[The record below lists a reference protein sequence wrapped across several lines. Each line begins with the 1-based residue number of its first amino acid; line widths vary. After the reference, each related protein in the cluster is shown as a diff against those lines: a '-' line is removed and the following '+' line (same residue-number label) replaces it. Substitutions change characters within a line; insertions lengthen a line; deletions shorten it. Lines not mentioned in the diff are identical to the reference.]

1 MRSIWACL
9 LSQRNRRPQEIEVND
24 GKSILVAKDYGAC
37 AVTATRFIHIDI
49 SRSTMNFFLSSLSL
63 AGRVGGVSRKL
74 AAGVA
79 ALAIA
84 GLIVV
89 VPAGYAADASAH
101 SPWVA
106 TWGAAMLATDTGDA
120 PDFTGQTLRQI
131 VHSSVGGQ
139 QTRVW
144 LSNRFGTEPLH
155 IGAAHIALRASG
167 NFGTNP
173 DGTPN
178 QSGIQAGTD
187 HALTF
192 NNLDSVVIPPG
203 AEVVSDPVPLN
214 VPALTDIAV
223 SLYFP
228 DHTMA
233 TTEHSGSNQISYAA
247 NGNQVGAADLG
258 GKSWESKPWY
268 VVSGID
274 VNAPGDSAVIAL
286 GDSITDGAYATVNEN
301 HRWPDYLAN
310 RLAADASAKKA
321 GVQGVVNVGIGGN
334 RVLLDGAG
342 PNAVSRINPDVIAR
356 SGARYVII
364 LESINDI
371 GRFTSD
377 HQPYGDLTQRL
388 EAGIAQI
395 AAQAHQHGIQV
406 IGATLTPY
414 QGCGYYSDAGNQ
426 VRNAVNDWIRTSPIF
441 DGVADFDKAV
451 RDPQNPQQFAAQ
463 YDSGDHL
470 HPKDAGYEA
479 MAGAIDL
486 SLFTRKK

>member
-1 MRSIWACL
+1 M
-9 LSQRNRRPQEIEVND
+9 
-24 GKSILVAKDYGAC
+24 K
-37 AVTATRFIHIDI
+37 
-49 SRSTMNFFLSSLSL
+49 FFPSSLSL
-63 AGRVGGVSRKL
+63 EGRVRSVSHKL
-74 AAGVA
+74 AAGFA

-84 GLIVV
+84 SFMLV
-89 VPAGYAADASAH
+89 VPSCYAAGAASH

-106 TWGAAMLATDTGDA
+106 TWGAAMVATDPGGA
-120 PDFTGQTLRQI
+120 PDFTGQTLREI
-131 VHSSVGGQ
+131 VHTSVGGQ
-139 QTRVW
+139 QARVW

-155 IGAAHIALRASG
+155 IGAAHIALSASG
-167 NFGTNP
+167 SFGTNP

-178 QSGIQAGTD
+178 QSGNQADTD

-203 AEVVSDPVPLN
+203 AEVVSDPVALN

-223 SLYFP
+223 SIYFP

-233 TTEHSGSNQISYAA
+233 TTEHSDSNQISYAA
-247 NGNQVGAADLG
+247 NANQVDAADLG
-258 GKSWESKPWY
+258 GKSWPSKPWY
-268 VVSGID
+268 VVSGVD
-274 VNAPGDSAVIAL
+274 VDAPGDSAVIAL
-286 GDSITDGAYATVNEN
+286 GDSITDGAYATENEN
-301 HRWPDYLAN
+301 HRWPDYLAS
-310 RLAADASAKKA
+310 RLAVDPGAKKA
-321 GVQGVVNVGIGGN
+321 GVLGVVNVGIGGN
-334 RVLLDGAG
+334 RVLLDGYG
-342 PNAVSRINPDVIAR
+342 PNAVSRINPDLIAR
-356 SGARYVII
+356 SGAHYVII

-395 AAQAHQHGIQV
+395 AAQAHQHGIKA

-451 RDPQNPQQFAAQ
+451 RDPQNPQHFAAQ

-486 SLFTRKK
+486 SLFTKKK

>member
-1 MRSIWACL
+1 M
-9 LSQRNRRPQEIEVND
+9 
-24 GKSILVAKDYGAC
+24 K
-37 AVTATRFIHIDI
+37 
-49 SRSTMNFFLSSLSL
+49 NFPPSLSL
-63 AGRVGGVSRKL
+63 EGRVRSVSHKL
-74 AAGVA
+74 AAGFA
-79 ALAIA
+79 ALALA
-84 GLIVV
+84 SFMLV
-89 VPAGYAADASAH
+89 VPSCYAAGATAH

-106 TWGAAMLATDTGDA
+106 TWGAAMVAVDPGEA
-120 PDFTGQTLRQI
+120 PDFTGQTLREI
-131 VHSSVGGQ
+131 VHTSVGGQ
-139 QTRVW
+139 QARVW

-155 IGAAHIALRASG
+155 IGAAHIALSASG
-167 NFGTNP
+167 SFGTNP

-192 NNLDSVVIPPG
+192 NGIDTVVIAPG
-203 AEVVSDPVPLN
+203 AEVVSDPVSMS

-223 SLYFP
+223 SIYFP

-233 TTEHSGSNQISYAA
+233 TTEHSDSNQISYAA
-247 NGNQVGAADLG
+247 NGNLVSAANLG
-258 GKSWESKPWY
+258 GQSWESRPWY
-268 VVSGID
+268 VVSGVD
-274 VNAPGDSAVIAL
+274 VEAPGDSAVIAF
-286 GDSITDGAYATVNEN
+286 GDSIIDGAYATENEN
-301 HRWPDYLAN
+301 HRWPDYLAS
-310 RLAADASAKKA
+310 RLAADPGTKKA
-321 GVQGVVNVGIGGN
+321 GVLGVVNVGIGGN
-334 RVLLDGAG
+334 RVLLDGYG

-356 SGARYVII
+356 SGAHYVII

-371 GRFTSD
+371 GRFVTD

-395 AAQAHQHGIQV
+395 AAQAHQHGIKV

-414 QGCGYYSDAGNQ
+414 QGCGYYSDAGNE
-426 VRNAVNDWIRTSPIF
+426 VRNAVNEWIRTSPIF

-451 RDPQNPQQFAAQ
+451 RDPQDPQHFAAQ

-486 SLFTRKK
+486 TVFAKNK

>member
-1 MRSIWACL
+1 M
-9 LSQRNRRPQEIEVND
+9 
-24 GKSILVAKDYGAC
+24 
-37 AVTATRFIHIDI
+37 H
-49 SRSTMNFFLSSLSL
+49 FFPTSLRL
-63 AGRVGGVSRKL
+63 DGRVHGASRKQ
-74 AAGVA
+74 AAGFA
-79 ALAIA
+79 ALAMA
-84 GLIVV
+84 GFMLV
-89 VPAGYAADASAH
+89 VPNCYAASAAAH

-106 TWGAAMLATDTGDA
+106 TWGAGMVAVDPGSAS
-120 PDFTGQTLRQI
+120 DFTGQTLREI

-139 QTRVW
+139 QARVW
-144 LSNRFGTEPLH
+144 FSNRFGTVPLH
-155 IGAAHIALRASG
+155 IGAAHIALSASG
-167 NFGTNP
+167 SFGANA

-187 HALTF
+187 HPLTF
-192 NNLDSVVIPPG
+192 NNMDSVVIPPG
-203 AEVVSDPVPLN
+203 AEVVSDPVALN
-214 VPALTDIAV
+214 VPALTDMDV
-223 SLYFP
+223 SIYFP

-233 TTEHSGSNQISYAA
+233 TTTHSGAQQISYAA
-247 NGNQVGAADLG
+247 TGNQVAAADLG
-258 GKSWESKPWY
+258 GKSWESKSWY
-268 VVSGID
+268 VVSGVD
-274 VNAPGDSAVIAL
+274 VDAPGDSAVIAF

-301 HRWPDYLAN
+301 HRWPDYLAS
-310 RLAADASAKKA
+310 RLAADPGTKKA
-321 GVQGVVNVGIGGN
+321 GVLGVVNVGIGGN
-334 RVLLDGAG
+334 RVLLDGYG
-342 PNAVSRINPDVIAR
+342 PNAVSRINSDAIAR

-388 EAGIAQI
+388 ETGIAEI
-395 AAQAHQHGIQV
+395 AAQAHQHGIKV

-426 VRNAVNDWIRTSPIF
+426 VRNAVNEWIRTSPIF

-470 HPKDAGYEA
+470 HPKDAGYQA

-486 SLFTRKK
+486 SLFTKKK

>member
-1 MRSIWACL
+1 M
-9 LSQRNRRPQEIEVND
+9 
-24 GKSILVAKDYGAC
+24 K
-37 AVTATRFIHIDI
+37 
-49 SRSTMNFFLSSLSL
+49 FFPSSLSFE
-63 AGRVGGVSRKL
+63 GRVRSASHKL
-74 AAGVA
+74 SAGFA
-79 ALAIA
+79 ALAMA
-84 GLIVV
+84 SFMLV
-89 VPAGYAADASAH
+89 VPSCYAADAASH

-106 TWGAAMLATDTGDA
+106 TWGAAMLATNPGSA
-120 PDFTGQTLRQI
+120 PDFTGQTLREI
-131 VHSSVGGQ
+131 VHTSVGGQ
-139 QTRVW
+139 QARVW
-144 LSNRFGTEPLH
+144 LSNRFGTVPLH
-155 IGAAHIALRASG
+155 IGAAHIALSATGS
-167 NFGTNP
+167 FGTNP

-192 NNLDSVVIPPG
+192 NNLGSVVIPPG
-203 AEVVSDPVPLN
+203 AEVVSDPVTLN

-233 TTEHSGSNQISYAA
+233 TTEHSDSNQISYAA
-247 NGNQVGAADLG
+247 NGNQVDAADLG

-268 VVSGID
+268 VVSGVD
-274 VNAPGDSAVIAL
+274 VDAPGDSAVIAL

-301 HRWPDYLAN
+301 HRWPDYLAS
-310 RLAADASAKKA
+310 RLAADPGTKKA
-321 GVQGVVNVGIGGN
+321 GVLGVVDVGIGGN

-371 GRFTSD
+371 GRFTSN

-395 AAQAHQHGIQV
+395 ADQAHQHGIKV

-414 QGCGYYSDAGNQ
+414 EGCGYYSDAGNQ
-426 VRNAVNDWIRTSPIF
+426 VRNAVNEWIRTSSIF

-451 RDPQNPQQFAAQ
+451 RDPQNPQHFAAQ

-486 SLFTRKK
+486 SLFTKKK

>member
-1 MRSIWACL
+1 M
-9 LSQRNRRPQEIEVND
+9 
-24 GKSILVAKDYGAC
+24 K
-37 AVTATRFIHIDI
+37 
-49 SRSTMNFFLSSLSL
+49 FFSSSLSRE
-63 AGRVGGVSRKL
+63 GRVRRASHNL
-74 AAGVA
+74 AAGFA
-79 ALAIA
+79 ALAMA
-84 GLIVV
+84 SFMLV
-89 VPAGYAADASAH
+89 VPNCYAAAAPSAH

-106 TWGAAMLATDTGDA
+106 TWGAAMVATDPGGA
-120 PDFTGQTLRQI
+120 PDFTGQTLREI

-139 QTRVW
+139 QARVW

-155 IGAAHIALRASG
+155 IGAAHIALSASG
-167 NFGTNP
+167 SFGINA

-187 HALTF
+187 HALMF
-192 NNLDSVVIPPG
+192 NGSDTVVIPPG
-203 AEVVSDPVPLN
+203 SEVVSDPVALN

-233 TTEHSGSNQISYAA
+233 STEHSDSNQISYAA
-247 NGNQVGAADLG
+247 NGNQVGASDLG

-268 VVSGID
+268 VVSGVD
-274 VNAPGDSAVIAL
+274 VDAPGDSAVMAF
-286 GDSITDGAYATVNEN
+286 GDSITDGAYATENEN
-301 HRWPDYLAN
+301 HRWPDYLAT
-310 RLAADASAKKA
+310 RLAADPGTKKS
-321 GVQGVVNVGIGGN
+321 GVLGVVDVGIGGN
-334 RVLLDGAG
+334 RVLLDGYG

-414 QGCGYYSDAGNQ
+414 QGCGYYSDSGNE
-426 VRNAVNDWIRTSPIF
+426 VRNAVNEWIRTSPIF

-451 RDPQNPQQFAAQ
+451 RDPQNPQHFAAQ

-470 HPKDAGYEA
+470 HPKDAGYQA
-479 MAGAIDL
+479 MAAAIDL
-486 SLFTRKK
+486 SLFTKKK

>member
-1 MRSIWACL
+1 M
-9 LSQRNRRPQEIEVND
+9 
-24 GKSILVAKDYGAC
+24 
-37 AVTATRFIHIDI
+37 H
-49 SRSTMNFFLSSLSL
+49 FFLSSLGL
-63 AGRVGGVSRKL
+63 EGRVGGVSRKL
-74 AAGVA
+74 AAGFATLVIA
-79 ALAIA
+79 ILTLA
-84 GLIVV
+84 
-89 VPAGYAADASAH
+89 VPAGYAANAAAH

-106 TWGAAMLATDTGDA
+106 TWGAGMVAVDSGSA
-120 PDFTGQTLRQI
+120 PDFTGHTLREI
-131 VHSSVGGQ
+131 VHSSVGGEQ
-139 QTRVW
+139 ARVW
-144 LSNRFGTEPLH
+144 FSNRFGTVPLH
-155 IGAAHIALRASG
+155 IGAAHIALSASTS
-167 NFGTNP
+167 FGANP

-192 NNLDSVVIPPG
+192 NNMDSVVIPPG
-203 AEVVSDPVPLN
+203 AEVVSDPVVLN

-223 SLYFP
+223 SIYFP

-233 TTEHSGSNQISYAA
+233 TTEHSDSNQISYAA
-247 NGNQVGAADLG
+247 TGNQVGAADLG
-258 GKSWESKPWY
+258 GKSWPSKPWY
-268 VVSGID
+268 VVSGVD
-274 VNAPGDSAVIAL
+274 VDAPGDSTVVAF

-301 HRWPDYLAN
+301 HRWPDYLAS
-310 RLAADASAKKA
+310 RLAADPGTKKA
-321 GVQGVVNVGIGGN
+321 GVLGVVDVGIGGN
-334 RVLLDGAG
+334 RVLLDGYG
-342 PNAVSRINPDVIAR
+342 PNAVSRINSDVIAR

-395 AAQAHQHGIQV
+395 AAQAHQHGIKV

-426 VRNAVNDWIRTSPIF
+426 VRNAVNEWIRTSPIF

-470 HPKDAGYEA
+470 HPKDAGYQA
-479 MAGAIDL
+479 MAAAIDL
-486 SLFTRKK
+486 SLFTKRK

>member
-1 MRSIWACL
+1 M
-9 LSQRNRRPQEIEVND
+9 
-24 GKSILVAKDYGAC
+24 KS
-37 AVTATRFIHIDI
+37 FP
-49 SRSTMNFFLSSLSL
+49 SSLSL
-63 AGRVGGVSRKL
+63 EGRVGSASPKL
-74 AAGVA
+74 AAGFV
-79 ALAIA
+79 ALAMA
-84 GLIVV
+84 SFMLM
-89 VPAGYAADASAH
+89 VPAGHAADAPAH

-106 TWGAAMLATDTGDA
+106 TWGAAMLATDAGDA
-120 PDFTGQTLRQI
+120 PDFTGQTLREI
-131 VHSSVGGQ
+131 VHSSIGGQ
-139 QTRVW
+139 QARVW
-144 LSNRFGTEPLH
+144 LSNRFGAVPLH
-155 IGAAHIALRASG
+155 IGAAHIALSATGS
-167 NFGTNP
+167 FGTNS

-192 NNLDSVVIPPG
+192 NGMGTVVIPPG
-203 AEVVSDPVPLN
+203 AEVVSDPVALN

-228 DHTMA
+228 DRTMA
-233 TTEHSGSNQISYAA
+233 TTEHSDSNQISYAA
-247 NGNQVGAADLG
+247 KGNQVDAADLG
-258 GKSWESKPWY
+258 GKSWESQPWY
-268 VVSGID
+268 VVSGVD
-274 VNAPGDSAVIAL
+274 VDAPGDSAVIAL

-301 HRWPDYLAN
+301 HRWPDYLAT
-310 RLAADASAKKA
+310 RLAADPGTKKA
-321 GVQGVVNVGIGGN
+321 GVLGVVDVGIGGN

-371 GRFTSD
+371 GRFTSN

-414 QGCGYYSDAGNQ
+414 QGCKYYSDAGNE
-426 VRNAVNDWIRTSPIF
+426 VRNAVNQWIRTSSIF

-451 RDPQNPQQFAAQ
+451 RDPQNSQQFAAQ

-486 SLFTRKK
+486 SLFTKKK

>member
-1 MRSIWACL
+1 M
-9 LSQRNRRPQEIEVND
+9 
-24 GKSILVAKDYGAC
+24 K
-37 AVTATRFIHIDI
+37 
-49 SRSTMNFFLSSLSL
+49 FFSSSFGLE
-63 AGRVGGVSRKL
+63 GRVRSVSCNL
-74 AAGVA
+74 TAGFA
-79 ALAIA
+79 ALAMA
-84 GLIVV
+84 SFLLIV
-89 VPAGYAADASAH
+89 PSCRAANASAR

-106 TWGAAMLATDTGDA
+106 TWGAAMVATDPGGA
-120 PDFTGQTLRQI
+120 PDFTGQTLREI
-131 VHSSVGGQ
+131 VHSSVAGQ
-139 QTRVW
+139 RTRVW
-144 LSNRFGTEPLH
+144 FSNRFGTEPLH
-155 IGAAHIALRASG
+155 IGAAHIALSASG
-167 NFGTNP
+167 SVGTNA
-173 DGTPN
+173 DGTAN

-187 HALTF
+187 HALSF
-192 NNLDSVVIPPG
+192 NGSDTVVIPPG
-203 AEVVSDPVPLN
+203 AEVVSDAVELN

-223 SLYFP
+223 SIYFP

-233 TTEHSGSNQISYAA
+233 STEHSDSNQISYAA

-268 VVSGID
+268 VVSGVD
-274 VNAPGDSAVIAL
+274 VDAPGDSAVMAF
-286 GDSITDGAYATVNEN
+286 GDSITDGAYATENEN
-301 HRWPDYLAN
+301 HRWPDYLAT
-310 RLAADASAKKA
+310 RLAADPGTKKS
-321 GVQGVVNVGIGGN
+321 GVLGVVDVGIGGN
-334 RVLLDGAG
+334 RVLLDGYG

-414 QGCGYYSDAGNQ
+414 QGCGYYSDAGNE
-426 VRNAVNDWIRTSPIF
+426 VRNAVNEWIRTSPIF

-451 RDPQNPQQFAAQ
+451 RDPQNPQHFAAQ

-470 HPKDAGYEA
+470 HPKDAGYQA
-479 MAGAIDL
+479 MAAAIDL
-486 SLFTRKK
+486 SLFTKKK